1 MEPETNGS
9 GVLPKRRLLVTLCHL
24 LPERRNPPMASAGF
38 LARPMMA
45 CDRHEVVLL
54 TLVVIGMYTS
64 LAVLFSL
71 I

>member
-1 MEPETNGS
+1 M
-9 GVLPKRRLLVTLCHL
+9 V
-24 LPERRNPPMASAGF
+24 SAEF

-54 TLVVIGMYTS
+54 PLVVIGTYTS
-64 LAVLFSL
+64 LPGLFSL

>member
-1 MEPETNGS
+1 
-9 GVLPKRRLLVTLCHL
+9 
-24 LPERRNPPMASAGF
+24 MASDGC

-45 CDRHEVVLL
+45 CHRHEVVLL
-54 TLVVIGMYTS
+54 TLVVIGTYTS

>member
-1 MEPETNGS
+1 MAQGCCRNGGFS
-9 GVLPKRRLLVTLCHL
+9 LHCAIFCPKGVT
-24 LPERRNPPMASAGF
+24 PPMASAGF

-54 TLVVIGMYTS
+54 TLVVIGTYTS
-64 LAVLFSL
+64 LPGLFSL